1 MSVKFI
7 PSRIELYCHPVDLRK
22 GQNGLLLLVEQELNR
37 DSTEEV
43 LFLFS
48 NRSRSLVKCLFWD
61 RTGYCVLSKRL
72 LSGRFVLPHKDEQVV
87 IDRQSLR
94 LLLDGLSIFS
104 S

>member
-1 MSVKFI
+1 MSVQFI
-7 PSRIELYCHPVDLRK
+7 PSRIELYCQPVDLRK
-22 GQNGLLLLVEQELNR
+22 GQNGLLSLVEHELKR
-37 DSTEEV
+37 DSTEDV

-72 LSGRFVLPHKDEQVV
+72 LSGRFILAHKDQPLI

-94 LLLDGLSIFS
+94 LLLDGLSIFCS
-104 S
+104 